1 MALPQMLREDT
12 RELHTYAEKRPLQVE
27 FVTGRTTR
35 TRLASYLSQLA
46 HIHKALE
53 DAIGTHAN
61 HEAIAPLA
69 QHTAQHSGRL
79 SNDVAVLDPDGSR
92 APMPGTQALIA
103 TLHQNAQRDPA
114 TAAGSLYVLEGSMN
128 GNRFIARALSKALQ
142 LSPALPG
149 LSYFDPY
156 GEGQP
161 AKWAAFREALDAVP
175 QPHWASVVA
184 GAEFMFRAIAD
195 VSDEVHA
202 SLADTPAAV

>member
-1 MALPQMLREDT
+1 MLREDT

-53 DAIGTHAN
+53 DAIRAHIG

-69 QHTAQHSGRL
+69 QHSAQHSTRL
-79 SNDVAVLDPDGSR
+79 IDDVAVLHPEGSR
-92 APMPGTQALIA
+92 APMPGTRALIA
-103 TLHQNAQRDPA
+103 TLHQNAKHDPA
-114 TAAGSLYVLEGSMN
+114 TAAGALYVLEGSMN
-128 GNRFIARALSKALQ
+128 GNRFIARALAKALQ
-142 LSPALPG
+142 LSPTRPG

-156 GEGQP
+156 GEAQP
-161 AKWAAFREALDAVP
+161 AKWATFREALDAVP
-175 QPHWASVVA
+175 EPYWASVVA

-202 SLADTPAAV
+202 SLTDAPASV